1 MSTFGE
7 SINLDPNFGV
17 GNLNLDEFN
26 GLTAPTVLGQIM
38 THKIKWDNKPAALEK
53 IKESFISI
61 NYLNFEIS
69 VIPKITVI
77 FKLLNPKRCTLKA

>member
-7 SINLDPNFGV
+7 SIKLDPHFGV

-38 THKIKWDNKPAALEK
+38 KHKIKWDNKPAALEK
-53 IKESFISI
+53 IKEIFISI
-61 NYLNFEIS
+61 NYLNYKIS
-69 VIPKITVI
+69 VITKISVA
-77 FKLLNPKRCTLKA
+77 C